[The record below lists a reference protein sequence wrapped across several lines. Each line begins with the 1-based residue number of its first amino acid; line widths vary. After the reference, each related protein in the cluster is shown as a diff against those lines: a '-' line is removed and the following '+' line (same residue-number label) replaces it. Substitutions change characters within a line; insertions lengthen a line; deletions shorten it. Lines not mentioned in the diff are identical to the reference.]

1 MTCFI
6 FVLSLMD
13 FPCPDWI
20 PAAAVVRHLGET
32 PEHAVVRHSSPPRFP
47 AGPDC
52 RAGRPRWH
60 SAGPPACHAAH
71 RAQGLSPATRSEER
85 RVGQEWVGTVKSRGC
100 PD

>member
-60 SAGPPACHAAH
+60 SAGPPACHAA
-71 RAQGLSPATRSEER
+71 RSEER
-85 RVGQEWVGTVKSRGC
+85 RVGKELSVRVALGGRRIITKKKKKM
-100 PD
+100 